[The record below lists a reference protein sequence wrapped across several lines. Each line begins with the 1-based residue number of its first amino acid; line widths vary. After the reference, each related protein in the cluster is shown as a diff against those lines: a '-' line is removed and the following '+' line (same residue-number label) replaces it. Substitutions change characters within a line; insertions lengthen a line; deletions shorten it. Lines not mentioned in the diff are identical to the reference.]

1 MDCFEHHSL
10 NQLII
15 DHLKVFF
22 FFKKKVGQWELKFL
36 TIFAC
41 RMREKTLVRLLDGKL
56 LTVGFGG
63 NGGDDG
69 SGNG

>member
-1 MDCFEHHSL
+1 M
-10 NQLII
+10 
-15 DHLKVFF
+15 
-22 FFKKKVGQWELKFL
+22 KFL

-41 RMREKTLVRLLDGKL
+41 RMREKTLVSLLVGKL